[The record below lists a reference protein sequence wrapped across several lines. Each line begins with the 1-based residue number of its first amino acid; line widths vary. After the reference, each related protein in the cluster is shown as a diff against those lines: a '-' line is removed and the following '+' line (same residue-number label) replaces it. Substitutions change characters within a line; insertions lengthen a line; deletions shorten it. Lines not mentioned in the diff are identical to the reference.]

1 MEISVIVF
9 VLYHDIEIGI
19 VFSVISHNT
28 FTILLPK
35 FLIPLWKSC

>member
-1 MEISVIVF
+1 MEISVTFF
-9 VLYHDIEIGI
+9 VLYHDIEIDI

-35 FLIPLWKSC
+35 FLNPLWKSC